1 MKDEIGD
8 VAIDEF
14 EGLNPKMYSFLID
27 DSSEHKKT
35 KGVNKNVAGTVSHG
49 AWWTQRYFV
58 E

>member
-49 AWWTQRYFV
+49 AW
-58 E
+58 